1 MDSTRPPEPAPV
13 ATPATRRCTL
23 YAAAAGATSLAL
35 SLATF
40 LTQPRR
46 DEHYALPCLLLA
58 IGALLLAAASVAA
71 GGSLYCSRGT
81 LTLGELEPGAK
92 LLILGAAA
100 LSIEIAIRLLAS
112 NRFGGHV
119 SNFDFGSGAD
129 EHNRAFTPS
138 FNSFGHCVQGTLS
151 ILLVPAVE
159 AAMPEWTRPVS
170 WFAPCFVAVYP
181 TYNLV
186 KRALDASAF
195 AASSFSNNGAEWA
208 MGFWL
213 GLSLG
218 VLVAARARAPPPKPE
233 ICLARVAA
241 GVLLCLVSLVAA
253 VLYGVSWDNDRAKG
267 EDAVDLAMLIVFLA
281 VPLGLAAVYALC
293 TCYVR
298 CFLFLLCGAP
308 EERRE
313 ERHDAFR
320 QLRVARRRAQV

>member
-1 MDSTRPPEPAPV
+1 MDSTQPPEPV
-13 ATPATRRCTL
+13 LATPATRRCTL
-23 YAAAAGATSLAL
+23 YAAGGGVATLTL

-40 LTQPRR
+40 FTQPRR

-58 IGALLLAAASVAA
+58 IGALLLAAAFIA
-71 GGSLYCSRGT
+71 CSRGT
-81 LTLGELEPGAK
+81 LALGELEPGAK

-112 NRFGGHV
+112 KRFGGHI

-129 EHNRAFTPS
+129 EHNRAFTAD
-138 FNSFGHCVQGTLS
+138 FNSFGHCIQGCLS
-151 ILLVPAVE
+151 VLLLPAVE
-159 AAMPEWTRPVS
+159 AALSDDMAVISRLVS
-170 WFAPCFVAVYP
+170 CFVAVYP

-195 AASSFSNNGAEWA
+195 AASSFSNNSAEWA

-218 VLVAARARAPPPKPE
+218 VLVAARARASPPKPE

-241 GVLLCLVSLVAA
+241 GVLLCLVSLAAA
-253 VLYGVSWDNDRAKG
+253 VLYGVSWDNTGDRAKR

-298 CFLFLLCGAP
+298 CIFDCLGDFFRPMA
-308 EERRE
+308 ERWE
-313 ERHDAFR
+313 HDRAIF
-320 QLRVARRRAQV
+320 QVARRRAQV